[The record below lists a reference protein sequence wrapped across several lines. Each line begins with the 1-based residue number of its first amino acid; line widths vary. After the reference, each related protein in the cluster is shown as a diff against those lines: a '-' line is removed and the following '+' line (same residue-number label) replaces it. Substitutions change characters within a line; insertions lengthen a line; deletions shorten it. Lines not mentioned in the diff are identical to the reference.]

1 MKRIALPDSLKLSG
15 VERSL
20 ALAAILAIFAAITGW
35 MVWLQ
40 DDRTTAGVFAGPPR
54 SDYVLNQFTM
64 TALDSEGKLA
74 FVVDAPRLAKHPYL
88 DTFAIEEP
96 RFRIIDASGN
106 NWKASSRTA
115 WVSADAKELRLSEAV
130 AADRVADADS
140 APLSLR
146 TERLTALLESSRM
159 LSDAP
164 VTITQPGLIMRGI
177 GLDADLKQNRFT
189 LLNAK
194 TRYEKP
200 RP

>member
-1 MKRIALPDSLKLSG
+1 VKRIALPDSINLSG

-20 ALAAILAIFAAITGW
+20 ALAAILAVFAAITGW

-40 DDRTTAGVFAGPPR
+40 DDRTTSDMFAGPPR
-54 SDYVLNQFTM
+54 SDYVLHRFTM
-64 TALDSEGKLA
+64 TALDTGGKLA

-96 RFRIIDASGN
+96 RFRIIDGTGDT
-106 NWKASSRTA
+106 WKASSRTA
-115 WVSADAKELRLSEAV
+115 WVSADAKELRLNEAV
-130 AADRVADADS
+130 AADRSADLDS
-140 APLSLR
+140 GPLSLR
-146 TERLTALLESSRM
+146 TERLTALLNTNRM
-159 LSDAP
+159 RSDAP

-177 GLDADLKQNRFT
+177 GMDADLTKNRFT

-194 TRYEKP
+194 ARYDKP